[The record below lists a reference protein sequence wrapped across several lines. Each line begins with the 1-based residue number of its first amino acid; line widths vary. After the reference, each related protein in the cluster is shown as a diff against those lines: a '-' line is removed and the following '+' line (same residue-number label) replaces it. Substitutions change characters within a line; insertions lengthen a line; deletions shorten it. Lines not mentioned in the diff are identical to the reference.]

1 MATTMT
7 TQKTVDLWEEQLVRF
22 NHAADLLKLD
32 SGTRAVLSHCKR
44 ELTVS
49 FPVKRENGEVTVY
62 TGFRVH
68 HNVGRGPAKGGIRY
82 SPRVSLEQ
90 IKALAML
97 MTWKCAVVGIPF
109 GGSKG
114 GVICDPKTLTPREL
128 ENLTRRYATEIEIM
142 IGPDRDIP
150 APDLATT
157 PQEMAWIMDTY
168 SMHHGKAIPGVVTG
182 KPISIGGSR
191 LRQEASAL
199 GVKLVV
205 EQAARHKN
213 LSLKELRVAI
223 QGFGSVGAPVAA
235 MLKALDCKIV
245 AVSDS
250 KGGVLNKNGLEPY
263 SLVSYKAEHG
273 TVAGFPG
280 TIEVDNGELLQVPCD
295 VLIPA
300 SVETQITAQNA
311 DRIKAKIIVEASN
324 APTTVE
330 ADAILNRNGIMVIP
344 DFLANS
350 AGVIVSY
357 FEWVQDLQS
366 FFWSEDEVTRNLRM
380 ILTRALDDVFARA
393 DENRVDIRTAAM
405 MIAVDRVA
413 QAVNLRGIY
422 P

>member
-1 MATTMT
+1 MMT
-7 TQKTVDLWEEQLVRF
+7 TNPTSNTIDLWQEQLARF
-22 NHAADLLKLD
+22 NHAADLLHLD
-32 SGTRAVLSHCKR
+32 NGTRAVLSHCKR

-49 FPVKRENGEVTVY
+49 FPVKRESGDVTVF

-68 HNVGRGPAKGGIRY
+68 HNVARGPAKGGIRY

-90 IKALAML
+90 IRALAML

-114 GVICDPKTLTPREL
+114 GVICDPKTLTLREL
-128 ENLTRRYATEIEIM
+128 EHLTRRYATEIEIM

-157 PQEMAWIMDTY
+157 PQVMAWIMDTY

-205 EQAARHKN
+205 EQAARHRN
-213 LSLKELRVAI
+213 LNLAGLRVAI

-235 MLKALDCKIV
+235 MLNALDCKIV

-250 KGGVLNKNGLEPY
+250 KGGVLNKNGLDPQQLIRFKKEN
-263 SLVSYKAEHG
+263 G
-273 TVAGFPG
+273 TVVGMPG
-280 TIEVDNGELLQVPCD
+280 TIEVENGELLEVPCD

-300 SVETQITAQNA
+300 SVESQITAKNA
-311 DRIKAKIIVEASN
+311 GRIKAKIIVEASN
-324 APTTVE
+324 APTTVD
-330 ADAILNRNGIMVIP
+330 ADAILDENGVMVIP

-350 AGVIVSY
+350 AGVIISY

-380 ILTRALDDVFARA
+380 ILTKALDEVFAKA
-393 DENRVDIRTAAM
+393 TEKTVDIRSAAM
-405 MIAVDRVA
+405 MIAVDRVV

>member
-1 MATTMT
+1 MT
-7 TQKTVDLWEEQLVRF
+7 TTNSTPNTIDLWQEQLARL
-22 NHAADLLKLD
+22 NRTADLLQLN
-32 SGTRAVLSHCKR
+32 TATLEVLSHCKR

-49 FPVKRENGEVTVY
+49 FPVKRETGDVTVF

-68 HNVGRGPAKGGIRY
+68 HNVARGPAKGGIRY
-82 SPRVSLEQ
+82 SPRLSLEQ
-90 IKALAML
+90 VKALAML

-114 GVICDPKTLTPREL
+114 GVICDPRTMTPREL
-128 ENLTRRYATEIEIM
+128 EHLTRRYTTEIEIM

-157 PQEMAWIMDTY
+157 PQVMAWIMDTY

-205 EQAARHKN
+205 EQAARKKN
-213 LSLKELRVAI
+213 QSLAGLRVAI
-223 QGFGSVGAPVAA
+223 QGFGSVGAPVAE
-235 MLKALDCKIV
+235 MLNALDCKIV

-250 KGGVLNKNGLEPY
+250 RGGVLNKNGLDPHQ
-263 SLVSYKAEHG
+263 LVQFKKEKG

-280 TIEVDNGELLQVPCD
+280 TIEVDNGELLEVPCD

-300 SVETQITAQNA
+300 AIESQITSENA
-311 DRIKAKIIVEASN
+311 GRIKAKIIVEASN

-330 ADAILNRNGIMVIP
+330 ADAILNENGVMVIP

-350 AGVIVSY
+350 AGVIISY

-366 FFWSEDEVTRNLRM
+366 FFWSEDEVIRNLRM
-380 ILTRALDDVFARA
+380 ILTRALDEVFVKST
-393 DENRVDIRTAAM
+393 EKQVDIRSAAM
-405 MIAVDRVA
+405 MIAVDRVV

>member
-1 MATTMT
+1 MT
-7 TQKTVDLWEEQLVRF
+7 TTNSTPNTIDLWEEQLARL
-22 NHAADLLKLD
+22 NRTADLLHLD
-32 SGTRAVLSHCKR
+32 TATREVLSHCKR

-49 FPVKRENGEVTVY
+49 FPVKRETGDVTVF

-68 HNVGRGPAKGGIRY
+68 HNIARGPAKGGIRY

-114 GVICDPKTLTPREL
+114 GVICDPKTMTLREL
-128 ENLTRRYATEIEIM
+128 EHLTRRYTTEIEIM

-157 PQEMAWIMDTY
+157 PQVMAWIMDTY

-205 EQAARHKN
+205 EQAARKKN
-213 LSLKELRVAI
+213 QSLAGLRVAI
-223 QGFGSVGAPVAA
+223 QGFGSVGAPVAE
-235 MLKALDCKIV
+235 MLNALDCKIV

-250 KGGVLNKNGLEPY
+250 RGGVLNKNGLDPHQ
-263 SLVSYKAEHG
+263 LVQFKKENG

-280 TIEVDNGELLQVPCD
+280 TIEVDNGELLEVPCD

-300 SVETQITAQNA
+300 SVESQITSENA
-311 DRIKAKIIVEASN
+311 GRIKAKIIVEASN
-324 APTTVE
+324 APTTVD
-330 ADAILNRNGIMVIP
+330 ADAILNENGIMVIP

-350 AGVIVSY
+350 AGVIISY

-366 FFWSEDEVTRNLRM
+366 FFWSEDEVIRNLRM
-380 ILTRALDDVFARA
+380 ILTRALDEVFLKST
-393 DENRVDIRTAAM
+393 EKGVDIRSAAM
-405 MIAVDRVA
+405 MTAVDRVV